1 MNKAVHPQQARPA
14 LRLLCIL
21 TPTPYGQ
28 WRPVPAA
35 THRPRAPRADIRGRW
50 GYVLPEELYMREVW
64 IRGWATQPEADQAT
78 GSLCTASTLSPSLA
92 TKVNTR
98 SEAPS

>member
-64 IRGWATQPEADQAT
+64 IRTPRVSWRRFVAQHGAFGAEV
-78 GSLCTASTLSPSLA
+78 S
-92 TKVNTR
+92 
-98 SEAPS
+98 

>member
-35 THRPRAPRADIRGRW
+35 THRPRAPRTDIRGRW

-64 IRGWATQPEADQAT
+64 IRAWATQPEADRAT
-78 GSLCTASTLSPSLA
+78 GSLCTASRASRSPCSLPWLQ
-92 TKVNTR
+92 R
-98 SEAPS
+98 

>member
-35 THRPRAPRADIRGRW
+35 TRRPRAPRTDIRGRW

-64 IRGWATQPEADQAT
+64 IRRWVGRP
-78 GSLCTASTLSPSLA
+78 LRCSPGP
-92 TKVNTR
+92 K
-98 SEAPS
+98 

>member
-35 THRPRAPRADIRGRW
+35 TRRPRAPRADIRGRW

-64 IRGWATQPEADQAT
+64 IRGGCLRTGKVCAEDRVEA
-78 GSLCTASTLSPSLA
+78 SPWTELIAHSGGRLFF
-92 TKVNTR
+92 
-98 SEAPS
+98 

>member
-21 TPTPYGQ
+21 TPPADGQ
-28 WRPVPAA
+28 WHPVPAA
-35 THRPRAPRADIRGRW
+35 THRPREPRADIRGRW

-64 IRGWATQPEADQAT
+64 IRAWVAGRSSAHPAQISPLPVD
-78 GSLCTASTLSPSLA
+78 SLSSRERL
-92 TKVNTR
+92 
-98 SEAPS
+98 

>member
-35 THRPRAPRADIRGRW
+35 IHRPRAPRTDIRGRW

-64 IRGWATQPEADQAT
+64 IRGWATQPEADRADRAT
-78 GSLCTASTLSPSLA
+78 GSLCTASRGSRSPCSVPWLQ
-92 TKVNTR
+92 R
-98 SEAPS
+98 

>member
-35 THRPRAPRADIRGRW
+35 TRRPRAPRTDIRGRW

-64 IRGWATQPEADQAT
+64 IRAVGA
-78 GSLCTASTLSPSLA
+78 GSRDACHKSEVSQCLLA
-92 TKVNTR
+92 
-98 SEAPS
+98 

>member
-64 IRGWATQPEADQAT
+64 I
-78 GSLCTASTLSPSLA
+78 STPRVSWRRLVAQDGAFGAEVS
-92 TKVNTR
+92 
-98 SEAPS
+98 